1 SVLLYAITL
10 ALSVSVVLWLGTAGG
25 WMGATNLTTWV
36 LLLSELRVFI
46 SNPSRAGF
54 MPSSRTRLV
63 GRRASSYTPAA
74 RGLVVC
80 QREISLEVVVS
91 FFGPSRDWAG
101 VDSDRLP
108 LHDGARL
115 ADARRA
121 IVARRP
127 GMAARIDRV
136 RLAVNEDFVPGD
148 PPLRDG
154 DRLAVIPPVTGGG
167 GEAPMINLVSAPID
181 VARLRRFMDGDASCG
196 AVNTF
201 DGIVRAHR
209 DDRHGHLVRLDYE
222 AYPEMA
228 LRQMHRIADEAMSR
242 WPIGRLAMAHRLG
255 PIPLGEVSVALA
267 VACPHRRESF
277 EACRFLIDALKRD
290 VPIWKRDVYEDG
302 FVEWVEPPQSHE

>member
-1 SVLLYAITL
+1 MV
-10 ALSVSVVLWLGTAGG
+10 
-25 WMGATNLTTWV
+25 
-36 LLLSELRVFI
+36 E
-46 SNPSRAGF
+46 P
-54 MPSSRTRLV
+54 
-63 GRRASSYTPAA
+63 RASRYTPAA
-74 RGLVVC
+74 DRLGLC
-80 QREISLEVVVS
+80 EREFCLDVVVS

-101 VDSDRLP
+101 VDSDTLP

-136 RLAVNEDFVPGD
+136 RLAVNEEFVPGD
-148 PPLRDG
+148 PPLHDG
-154 DRLAVIPPVTGGG
+154 DRLAVIPPVTGGSDA
-167 GEAPMINLVSAPID
+167 APLIELISAPID
-181 VARLRRFMDGDASCG
+181 VARLRRYMEGDASCG

-209 DDRHGHLVRLDYE
+209 DDRHGDLVRLDYE

-228 LRQMHRIADEAMSR
+228 LRQMHRIAAEAMSR

-277 EACRFLIDALKRD
+277 EACRFLIDVLKRD

>member
-1 SVLLYAITL
+1 
-10 ALSVSVVLWLGTAGG
+10 
-25 WMGATNLTTWV
+25 M
-36 LLLSELRVFI
+36 
-46 SNPSRAGF
+46 
-54 MPSSRTRLV
+54 
-63 GRRASSYTPAA
+63 
-74 RGLVVC
+74 
-80 QREISLEVVVS
+80 EVVVS

-101 VDSDRLP
+101 VDSDTLP

-115 ADARRA
+115 AEARRA

-127 GMAARIDRV
+127 GMAARIERV
-136 RLAVNEDFVPGD
+136 RLAVNEEFVPGD
-148 PPLRDG
+148 PPLHDG
-154 DRLAVIPPVTGGG
+154 DRIAVIPPVTGGG
-167 GEAPMINLVSAPID
+167 GEAPLIELVCAPID
-181 VARLRRFMDGDASCG
+181 VARLRRFMNGDESCG

-209 DDRHGHLVRLDYE
+209 DDRHGNLVRLDYE

-228 LRQMHRIADEAMSR
+228 LRQMHRIAEEAMSR

-255 PIPLGEVSVALA
+255 AISLGEVSVALA

-277 EACRFLIDALKRD
+277 EACRFLIDVLKRD